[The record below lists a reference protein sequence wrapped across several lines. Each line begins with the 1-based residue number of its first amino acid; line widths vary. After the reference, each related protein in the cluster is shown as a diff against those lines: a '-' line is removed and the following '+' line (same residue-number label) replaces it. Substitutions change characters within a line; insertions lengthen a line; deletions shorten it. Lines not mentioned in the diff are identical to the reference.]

1 MRSEARL
8 RSLPA
13 VVVKAG
19 LQWGMRLLASP
30 EGQTGGE
37 KGEDCRHGE
46 PRPLKGGWR
55 NPCF

>member
-1 MRSEARL
+1 MDYISDMRSEARL

-30 EGQTGGE
+30 EGRLAVRRVRTADMGS
-37 KGEDCRHGE
+37 HA
-46 PRPLKGGWR
+46 P
-55 NPCF
+55 